1 LTPYSALNGIGEPQP
16 RQSSQF
22 RYDMEWQ
29 LSHAAFA
36 RCHEVRTP
44 DYSGTQAGIGPCP
57 ATERWLESRYSSTD
71 RDTHPD
77 PVVP

>member
-1 LTPYSALNGIGEPQP
+1 
-16 RQSSQF
+16 
-22 RYDMEWQ
+22 MEWQ

-44 DYSGTQAGIGPCP
+44 DYSGTQAGIGPCS